1 MGVSTSSGGSMNR
14 EFEHILF
21 EREGGVARIT
31 LNQPPVNIM
40 DIPTMREMVTAL
52 EALEGDQEAKV
63 VLFGATGKA
72 FCAGVDVKDHTADK
86 VEEMVEVF
94 HRIFRLMWALD
105 VPTVAAVNGAALG
118 GGCEL
123 VTFCDMIIASEKATL
138 GQPEIQVGV
147 YPPVAVVTFPRL
159 MPHTKAMELLLTGA
173 VIDAR
178 EAERLGIVNKVVPAE
193 SFEEEVSGFVGRL
206 TSLSGAVLRL
216 TKRATLQGLTLPFEE
231 ALRLSEDLY
240 LNQLMKTEDAA
251 EGLSAFMEK
260 RKPVWKDL

>member
-1 MGVSTSSGGSMNR
+1 MTAD
-14 EFEHILF
+14 FENILF
-21 EREGGVARIT
+21 EREDGVARII
-31 LNQPPVNIM
+31 LNHPPVNIM

-52 EALEGDQEAKV
+52 EALEGDEKTKV
-63 VLFGATGKA
+63 VLFAATGKA

-86 VEEMVEVF
+86 VGEMVEVF

-123 VTFCDMIIASEKATL
+123 VTFCDMIVASEKATF

-159 MPHTKAMELLLTGA
+159 MPHMKAMELLLTGA

-178 EAERLGIVNKVVPAE
+178 EAERLGIANKVVPPE
-193 SFEEEVSGFVGRL
+193 SFEEEVSSFVARL
-206 TSLSGAVLRL
+206 TSLSAAVLRL

-231 ALRLSEDLY
+231 ALRLSEDVY
-240 LNQLMKTEDAA
+240 LNQLMKTEDAT
-251 EGLSAFMEK
+251 EGLTAFMEK
-260 RKPVWKDL
+260 RKPTWRDK